1 MSKITPDELL
11 DLVDP
16 KNATLLAK
24 LGGSAGLCEKLT
36 SNLEKGLSK
45 EQVANQI
52 SFYGTNILPEVVS
65 VTFLQF
71 VWEALKDQTL
81 IVLMVAAAVEIGI
94 GIYKSVKGSAIELID
109 GIAILVA
116 IVIVVLIGS
125 ISDYRKQAQFKS
137 LTEFGKTL
145 NTLNIIRDGQITN
158 VTVEEIVV
166 GDVVQVETGL
176 VVPADGVL
184 ISCFSVTAD
193 ESTMTG
199 EPHGINKDLKND
211 PFLLSGTSVITGV
224 GKMMVI
230 ATGAN
235 SLNGRSMLA
244 LEVEPEDTPLQM
256 KLGRVADLIA
266 KAAFCLAIFMVV
278 LLTIVYFVANPGV
291 SDGVKISSDL
301 LALLILAVTIVVVAV
316 PEGLPLAVTL
326 SLAHAT
332 LQMLKDQNLVR
343 HLSACETMGNATTIC
358 SDKTGTLTLNKMTV
372 VEAVMMN
379 EKFKDK
385 NFTDVVDRINAKSKL
400 SAEAIA
406 FVTRALNVN
415 STADMVEIKGEKTMQ
430 GSKTE
435 IALLQFTETLKFPF
449 AKDRESTKVNNVIPF
464 SSEFKR
470 MGCIVNVPTSAEFK
484 EAIQSKSDD
493 YFFIKGAAEILLGL
507 CTKIMMPDGTVV
519 PLTPAIMEE
528 YQGHIKAFAHEALRT
543 ISCAFR
549 NGIEEEYSGFTLT
562 GIFGI
567 LDPIRPEV
575 PKAVADCQKAN
586 VVVRMVTGDST
597 ETARAIA
604 RGCGILSAD
613 GLVMEG
619 PEFRKLSEEDRLKIL
634 PHLQVLARSSPLDK
648 QILVNGL
655 KKLGETVAVT
665 GGKSLC
671 LMSRWNQ

>member
-1 MSKITPDELL
+1 ML
-11 DLVDP
+11 
-16 KNATLLAK
+16 
-24 LGGSAGLCEKLT
+24 
-36 SNLEKGLSK
+36 
-45 EQVANQI
+45 
-52 SFYGTNILPEVVS
+52 
-65 VTFLQF
+65 
-71 VWEALKDQTL
+71 
-81 IVLMVAAAVEIGI
+81 
-94 GIYKSVKGSAIELID
+94 
-109 GIAILVA
+109 
-116 IVIVVLIGS
+116 
-125 ISDYRKQAQFKS
+125 
-137 LTEFGKTL
+137 
-145 NTLNIIRDGQITN
+145 
-158 VTVEEIVV
+158 
-166 GDVVQVETGL
+166 
-176 VVPADGVL
+176 
-184 ISCFSVTAD
+184 
-193 ESTMTG
+193 
-199 EPHGINKDLKND
+199 
-211 PFLLSGTSVITGV
+211 
-224 GKMMVI
+224 VI
-230 ATGAN
+230 ATGVN
-235 SLNGRSMLA
+235 SMNGRSMAA
-244 LEVEPEDTPLQM
+244 LNVEPEDTPLQV
-256 KLGRVADLIA
+256 KLGGFADLIS
-266 KAAFCLAIFMVV
+266 KAAFSLATFMVV
-278 LLTIVYFVANPGV
+278 LLTIVYFVANPGI
-291 SDGVKISSDL
+291 SDGAKILNDL
-301 LALLILAVTIVVVAV
+301 VSLVILAVTIVVVAV
-316 PEGLPLAVTL
+316 PEGLPLAVTI

-332 LQMLKDQNLVR
+332 VQMLKDNNLVR
-343 HLSACETMGNATTIC
+343 NLSACETMGNATTIC